1 MTELSEAAAPSVID
15 GIGLDNL
22 ALHVQAQLACLCYP
36 PANWVANAQDSAA
49 ASTDVLIVGG
59 GMCGMLAWFALR
71 QAGIHNVRIIDQSP
85 EGQEG
90 PWLNYAR
97 METLRSPKQLAGP
110 AYGMGTLT
118 FQSWFRARFGA
129 QDWEAL
135 DKIPRPM
142 WMDYLRWYRQ
152 VLQIPIENDVKLAK
166 VAPSDSYLRL
176 TLEHERAYGDRSG
189 GMRRG
194 TQGCTQKGGHESE
207 HKDELADDKNSR
219 KETLTARKL
228 IYATGRD
235 GIAKANIPHFVQA
248 LPTSRWAHSSHDIDF
263 TALKGKRVAVVGVG
277 ASAVDNAAEALEAGA
292 SEVRHLVRRKH
303 MPTIN
308 KMMGIGSFG
317 FVAGYSDLP
326 DEWRWRFM
334 QYSFAT
340 QTPSPRGSTMRVSQH
355 ENAYFH
361 FGKNISAI
369 AESNNELLIEF
380 DDGSRL
386 TTDHVILG
394 TGFSTDP
401 LARVELGEAAARILL
416 WQDVYTPPEDENN
429 ADLGRF
435 PYLAEDFT
443 FREKT
448 PGDAPWLKH
457 VYCFNYGAT
466 ASMGKVSGDI
476 PGISEGAR
484 WLSKALASSLYRE
497 DIDMHWQNMQNY
509 DKPELQGDEWTSSEL
524 PGEPFGVKNSADSS
538 IETTNSN
545 IERTSIENAG

>member
-1 MTELSEAAAPSVID
+1 MTRLIEAAVPSVVD
-15 GIGLDNL
+15 GIGLENL
-22 ALHVQAQLACLCYP
+22 ALQVQAQLACLCYP
-36 PANWVANAQDSAA
+36 PANWVANAKDSAA

-59 GMCGMLAWFALR
+59 GMCGMLVWFALR

-85 EGQEG
+85 EGKEG
-90 PWLNYAR
+90 PWLSYAR

-110 AYGMGTLT
+110 AYGMGSLT

-129 QDWEAL
+129 QQWEAL

-142 WMDYLRWYRQ
+142 WMDYLCWYRQ
-152 VLQIPIENDVKLAK
+152 VLEIPIENDVKLAR
-166 VAPSDSYLRL
+166 VEPSDSYLQL
-176 TLEHERAYGDRSG
+176 TLEHEWAYWG
-189 GMRRG
+189 RRG
-194 TQGCTQKGGHESE
+194 ATQGGTQKGVHE
-207 HKDELADDKNSR
+207 DELADEKNSR
-219 KETLTARKL
+219 NETLTARKL

-235 GIAKANIPHFVQA
+235 GVAKANIPQFIQA
-248 LPTSRWAHSSHDIDF
+248 LRTSRWAHSSHDIDF

-292 SEVRHLVRRKH
+292 SEVRHLIRREH

-317 FVAGYSDLP
+317 FVAGYADLP

-340 QTPSPRGSTMRVSQH
+340 QTPSPRGSTLRVSRH
-355 ENAYFH
+355 KNAYFH

-369 AESNNELLIEF
+369 VESNNELLIEF

-386 TTDHVILG
+386 ATDHVILG

-401 LARVELGEAAARILL
+401 LAREELGRAAAHVLL

-435 PYLAEDFT
+435 PYLAQDFT

-484 WLSKALASSLYRE
+484 WLSKSLASSLYRE
-497 DIDMHWQNMQNY
+497 DIDIHWQAMQSY
-509 DKPELQGDEWTSSEL
+509 DKPELQGDEWSSSEL
-524 PGEPFGVKNSADSS
+524 PDERVIAKKGAASA
-538 IETTNSN
+538 IEKTTTD
-545 IERTSIENAG
+545 TSRDYS